1 MKSNFASNNSTIKK
15 NSILCTNKNAN
26 EHTNKSTDN
35 AILKKGLIIIF
46 TIVALF
52 FLAVSF
58 IQDNSMLSAAVIIIA
73 IVYYANIFIANK
85 ITETKA
91 NKISAFLND
100 FLTENKDL
108 RKRLPYVDLYNI
120 DREINSLFDYL
131 YNTFQ
136 KALDSTNIVA
146 VDANIESASMDKI
159 YKENESLSGQV
170 ASISSAIDEISM
182 SHKEMTKSAKDSQK
196 SSKTSLE
203 RANKGNA
210 MIENIIT
217 EIRTVSNSIENL
229 NITMTELD
237 KSSKEIGDV
246 ISLISDI
253 ADQTNLLALNAAIE
267 AARAGEQGRGF
278 AVVADEVKKLAER
291 TSKSTS
297 DTRKIIESLFQ
308 ETSKTVQAIKDVIE
322 NVKKISSESMQAEE
336 LFNNIMKAASEEKNS
351 IDLISS
357 SAEQLEIAVTEVEKN
372 LAIVQKVSANT
383 TEAAKKSKT
392 ISSSLAKSSN
402 LLKVELCSLKLDL
415 FGIVPLE
422 SAVVMKKKF
431 EPLINYLNKS
441 LKLNYSSLVAVT
453 YEDSIEELG
462 TNKVSF
468 AYMTPSTYI
477 EARKKY
483 RVEPLVYAI
492 KNGSPTYR
500 SVFVAPINSNIN
512 SLQDLNSKK
521 IAFGSK
527 MSTGSSLIP
536 KAMLKAAG
544 IELISLAAYDYL
556 GSHDNVAN
564 AVIEGEYDAGALMDS
579 AAEDFKDS
587 LKIIAYSDPIPQFP
601 ICAAAGVDEDLKLK
615 IKDAILTIKDK
626 TILQSIDR
634 DYTAFIEANNSDF
647 EPIKKLLNS

>member
-1 MKSNFASNNSTIKK
+1 M
-15 NSILCTNKNAN
+15 
-26 EHTNKSTDN
+26 
-35 AILKKGLIIIF
+35 
-46 TIVALF
+46 
-52 FLAVSF
+52 
-58 IQDNSMLSAAVIIIA
+58 
-73 IVYYANIFIANK
+73 
-85 ITETKA
+85 
-91 NKISAFLND
+91 
-100 FLTENKDL
+100 
-108 RKRLPYVDLYNI
+108 YNI

-203 RANKGNA
+203 RANKGNV
-210 MIENIIT
+210 MIENIIN
-217 EIRTVSNSIENL
+217 EIRTVSDSIENL
-229 NITMTELD
+229 NVTMTELD
-237 KSSKEIGDV
+237 KRSKEIGDV

-308 ETSKTVQAIKDVIE
+308 ETSKTVQAIKDVVE
-322 NVKKISSESMQAEE
+322 NVKTINSESMQAEE

-372 LAIVQKVSANT
+372 LTIVQKVSANT

-422 SAVVMKKKF
+422 SALVMKKKF
-431 EPLINYLNKS
+431 EPLITYLNKS
-441 LKLNYSSLVAVT
+441 LNLRYSSLVAVT
-453 YEDSIEELG
+453 YEDSIEEIG

-483 RVEPLVYAI
+483 RVEPLAYAI

-500 SVFVAPINSNIN
+500 SVFVVPINSNIN

-544 IELISLAAYDYL
+544 IELISLSAYDYL

-601 ICAAAGVDEDLKLK
+601 ICASAGIDEDLKLK
-615 IKDAILTIKDK
+615 IKDAILNIKDR

-647 EPIKKLLNS
+647 EPIKKLLNI

>member
-15 NSILCTNKNAN
+15 NSILYTNKNAN
-26 EHTNKSTDN
+26 KHIN
-35 AILKKGLIIIF
+35 AVLKRGLIIIF
-46 TIVALF
+46 AIIALF
-52 FLAVSF
+52 FLAISF
-58 IQDNSMLSAAVIIIA
+58 IQDNSMLTVAVIIIA

-85 ITETKA
+85 ITESKA
-91 NKISAFLND
+91 NKINVFLND

-108 RKRLPYVDLYNI
+108 RKRLPHVDLYNI

-170 ASISSAIDEISM
+170 DSISSAIDEISM
-182 SHKEMTKSAKDSQK
+182 SHKEMTKSARDSQK

-203 RANKGNA
+203 RANKGNT

-229 NITMTELD
+229 NVTMTELD

-372 LAIVQKVSANT
+372 LTIVQKVSANT

-422 SAVVMKKKF
+422 SALVMKKKF

-441 LKLNYSSLVAVT
+441 LKLNYSSLIAVT

-483 RVEPLVYAI
+483 KVEPLAYAI

-500 SVFVAPINSNIN
+500 SVFVAPINSSIN

-601 ICAAAGVDEDLKLK
+601 ICAASGVDEDLKLK
-615 IKDAILTIKDK
+615 IKDAILNIKDRA
-626 TILQSIDR
+626 ILQSIDR

-647 EPIKKLLNS
+647 EPIKKLLNI

>member
-15 NSILCTNKNAN
+15 NSILYTNKNAN
-26 EHTNKSTDN
+26 KHIN
-35 AILKKGLIIIF
+35 AVLKRGLIIIF
-46 TIVALF
+46 AIIALF
-52 FLAVSF
+52 FLAISF
-58 IQDNSMLSAAVIIIA
+58 IQDNSMLTVAVIIIA

-85 ITETKA
+85 ITESKA
-91 NKISAFLND
+91 NKINVFLND

-108 RKRLPYVDLYNI
+108 RKRLPHVDLYNI

-203 RANKGNA
+203 RANKGNV
-210 MIENIIT
+210 MIENIIN
-217 EIRTVSNSIENL
+217 EIRTVSDSIENL
-229 NITMTELD
+229 NVTMTELD
-237 KSSKEIGDV
+237 KRSKEIGDV

-308 ETSKTVQAIKDVIE
+308 ETSKTVQAIKDVVE
-322 NVKKISSESMQAEE
+322 NVKTINSESMQAEE

-372 LAIVQKVSANT
+372 LTIVQKVSANT

-422 SAVVMKKKF
+422 SALVMKKKF
-431 EPLINYLNKS
+431 EPLITYLNKS
-441 LKLNYSSLVAVT
+441 LNLRYSSLVAVT
-453 YEDSIEELG
+453 YEDSIEEIG

-483 RVEPLVYAI
+483 RVEPLAYAI

-500 SVFVAPINSNIN
+500 SVFVVPINSNIN

-536 KAMLKAAG
+536 IAMLKAAG
-544 IELISLAAYDYL
+544 IELISLSAYDYL

-601 ICAAAGVDEDLKLK
+601 ICASAGIDEDLKLK
-615 IKDAILTIKDK
+615 IKDAILNIKDR

-647 EPIKKLLNS
+647 EPIKKLLNI

>member
-1 MKSNFASNNSTIKK
+1 MKSIFASNNSTIKK
-15 NSILCTNKNAN
+15 NSILHANKNVN
-26 EHTNKSTDN
+26 KHTNAVFD
-35 AILKKGLIIIF
+35 AILKKGLIVIF

-58 IQDNSMLSAAVIIIA
+58 IQHNSMLSVAVVIIA
-73 IVYYANIFIANK
+73 IVYYAGIFISNK
-85 ITETKA
+85 IIETKA
-91 NKISAFLND
+91 NKINFFLNE

-108 RKRLPYVDLYNI
+108 RKRLPNIDLYNI
-120 DREINSLFDYL
+120 DREINNLFDYL

-146 VDANIESASMDKI
+146 VDANIESSSMDKI
-159 YKENESLSGQV
+159 YNENKSPSGQV

-203 RANKGNA
+203 RANKGNT

-229 NITMTELD
+229 NVTMTELD
-237 KSSKEIGDV
+237 KRSKEIGDV

-372 LAIVQKVSANT
+372 LTVVQKVSANT
-383 TEAAKKSKT
+383 TDAAKKSKT

-415 FGIVPLE
+415 FGVVPLE
-422 SAVVMKKKF
+422 SALVMKKKF

-441 LKLNYSSLVAVT
+441 LTLNYSSLIAVT
-453 YEDSIEELG
+453 YEDSIEEIG

-468 AYMTPSTYI
+468 AYMTPSTYL

-483 RVEPLVYAI
+483 KVEPLAYAI

-500 SVFVAPINSNIN
+500 SVFVAPINSSIN

-536 KAMLKAAG
+536 KAMLKAAR

-601 ICAAAGVDEDLKLK
+601 ICAAPGIDEDLKLK
-615 IKDAILTIKDK
+615 IKDAIVNIKDR

-634 DYTAFIEANNSDF
+634 DYTAFIEANNKDF
-647 EPIKKLLNS
+647 EPIKKLLNI

>member
-1 MKSNFASNNSTIKK
+1 MKSDFARNNSIIKK
-15 NSILCTNKNAN
+15 NSILYTNKHAN
-26 EHTNKSTDN
+26 KLTNT
-35 AILKKGLIIIF
+35 ILQSGVIIVF
-46 TIVALF
+46 TIIAIF

-58 IQDNSMLSAAVIIIA
+58 VQHNFTLSVAIVIISVA
-73 IVYYANIFIANK
+73 YYAGIFITNK

-91 NKISAFLND
+91 NKINNFLND

-120 DREINSLFDYL
+120 DSEINNLFDYL

-136 KALDSTNIVA
+136 NALDSTNIVA
-146 VDANIESASMDKI
+146 VDANTESASMDKI

-170 ASISSAIDEISM
+170 ASISSAIDEISA

-196 SSKTSLE
+196 SSKMSLE
-203 RANKGNA
+203 RANKGNV

-229 NITMTELD
+229 NITMTKLD

-308 ETSKTVQAIKDVIE
+308 ETSKTVQAIKDVVE
-322 NVKKISSESMQAEE
+322 NVEKISSESMQAEE

-372 LAIVQKVSANT
+372 LAVVQKVSANT
-383 TEAAKKSKT
+383 TEAAKKSKI

-402 LLKVELCSLKLDL
+402 SLKIELCSLKLDL

-422 SAVVMKKKF
+422 SAGVMKKKF
-431 EPLINYLNKS
+431 EPLITYLNKA
-441 LKLNYSSLVAVT
+441 LKLHYSSLVAVT

-462 TNKVSF
+462 INKVSF
-468 AYMTPSTYI
+468 AYMTPSTYL

-483 RVEPLVYAI
+483 KIEPLAYAV

-544 IELISLAAYDYL
+544 IELMSLAAYDYL

-564 AVIEGEYDAGALMDS
+564 AIIEGEYDAGALMDS
-579 AAEDFKDS
+579 AAEDFKGS

-601 ICAAAGVDEDLKLK
+601 ICAAAGIDESLKLK
-615 IKDAILTIKDK
+615 VKDAILNIKDK
-626 TILQSIDR
+626 AILQAIDKG
-634 DYTAFIEANNSDF
+634 YTAFIEANNSDF
-647 EPIKKLLNS
+647 EPIKKCI

>member
-15 NSILCTNKNAN
+15 NSILYTNKNAN
-26 EHTNKSTDN
+26 KHIN
-35 AILKKGLIIIF
+35 AVLKRGLIIIF
-46 TIVALF
+46 AIIALF
-52 FLAVSF
+52 FLAISF
-58 IQDNSMLSAAVIIIA
+58 IQDNSMLTVAVIIIA

-85 ITETKA
+85 ITESKA
-91 NKISAFLND
+91 NKINVFLND

-108 RKRLPYVDLYNI
+108 RKRLPHVDLYNI

-203 RANKGNA
+203 RANKGNV
-210 MIENIIT
+210 MIENIIN
-217 EIRTVSNSIENL
+217 EIRTVSDSIENL
-229 NITMTELD
+229 NVTMTELD
-237 KSSKEIGDV
+237 KRSKEIGDV

-308 ETSKTVQAIKDVIE
+308 ETSKTVQAIKDVVE
-322 NVKKISSESMQAEE
+322 NVKTINSESMQAEE

-372 LAIVQKVSANT
+372 LTIVQKVSANT

-422 SAVVMKKKF
+422 SALVMKKKF
-431 EPLINYLNKS
+431 EPLITYLNKS
-441 LKLNYSSLVAVT
+441 LNLRYSSLVAVT
-453 YEDSIEELG
+453 YEDSIEEIG

-483 RVEPLVYAI
+483 RVEPLAYAI

-500 SVFVAPINSNIN
+500 SVFVVPINSNIN

-544 IELISLAAYDYL
+544 IELISLSAYDYL

-601 ICAAAGVDEDLKLK
+601 ICASAGIDEDLKLK
-615 IKDAILTIKDK
+615 IKDAILNIKDR

-647 EPIKKLLNS
+647 EPIKKLLNI

>member
-15 NSILCTNKNAN
+15 NSILYTNKNAN
-26 EHTNKSTDN
+26 KHTN
-35 AILKKGLIIIF
+35 AILKTGLIIVF
-46 TIVALF
+46 AIVALF
-52 FLAVSF
+52 FLAISF
-58 IQDNSMLSAAVIIIA
+58 IQHNSMLSVAVVIIA
-73 IVYYANIFIANK
+73 IVYYANIFISNK

-91 NKISAFLND
+91 NKINVFLND

-229 NITMTELD
+229 NVTMTELD

-336 LFNNIMKAASEEKNS
+336 LFNNIMKAAGEEKNS

-372 LAIVQKVSANT
+372 LTIVQKVSANT

-422 SAVVMKKKF
+422 SALVMKKKF

-483 RVEPLVYAI
+483 KVEPLTYAI

-601 ICAAAGVDEDLKLK
+601 ICAAAGIDEDLKLK
-615 IKDAILTIKDK
+615 IKDAILNIKDK
-626 TILQSIDR
+626 TILQSIDK

-647 EPIKKLLNS
+647 EPIKKLLNV

>member
-1 MKSNFASNNSTIKK
+1 M
-15 NSILCTNKNAN
+15 
-26 EHTNKSTDN
+26 
-35 AILKKGLIIIF
+35 
-46 TIVALF
+46 
-52 FLAVSF
+52 
-58 IQDNSMLSAAVIIIA
+58 
-73 IVYYANIFIANK
+73 
-85 ITETKA
+85 
-91 NKISAFLND
+91 
-100 FLTENKDL
+100 
-108 RKRLPYVDLYNI
+108 YNI

-203 RANKGNA
+203 RANKGNV
-210 MIENIIT
+210 MIENIIN
-217 EIRTVSNSIENL
+217 EIRTVSDSIENL
-229 NITMTELD
+229 NVTMTELD
-237 KSSKEIGDV
+237 KRSKEIGDV

-308 ETSKTVQAIKDVIE
+308 ETSKTVQAIKDVVE
-322 NVKKISSESMQAEE
+322 NVKTINSESMQAEE

-372 LAIVQKVSANT
+372 LTIVQKVSANT

-392 ISSSLAKSSN
+392 ISSSLAKSCN

-422 SAVVMKKKF
+422 SALVMKKKF
-431 EPLINYLNKS
+431 EPLITYLNKS
-441 LKLNYSSLVAVT
+441 LNLRYSSLVAVT
-453 YEDSIEELG
+453 YEDSIEEIG

-483 RVEPLVYAI
+483 RVEPLAYAI

-500 SVFVAPINSNIN
+500 SVFVVPINSNIN

-544 IELISLAAYDYL
+544 IELISLSAYDYL

-601 ICAAAGVDEDLKLK
+601 ICASAGIDEDLKLK
-615 IKDAILTIKDK
+615 IKDAILNIKDR

-647 EPIKKLLNS
+647 EPIKKLLNI

>member
-1 MKSNFASNNSTIKK
+1 MKSNFTSNNSTIKK
-15 NSILCTNKNAN
+15 NSILYTNKNAN
-26 EHTNKSTDN
+26 KHIN
-35 AILKKGLIIIF
+35 AVLKRGLIIIF
-46 TIVALF
+46 TIIALF

-58 IQDNSMLSAAVIIIA
+58 IQDNYMLTVAVIIIA
-73 IVYYANIFIANK
+73 IVYYANIFITNK
-85 ITETKA
+85 ITESKA
-91 NKISAFLND
+91 NKINVFLND

-108 RKRLPYVDLYNI
+108 RKRLPHVDLYNI

-182 SHKEMTKSAKDSQK
+182 SHKEMTKSARDSQK

-203 RANKGNA
+203 RANKGNT

-229 NITMTELD
+229 NVTMTELD

-372 LAIVQKVSANT
+372 LTIVQKVSANT

-422 SAVVMKKKF
+422 SALVMKKKF

-441 LKLNYSSLVAVT
+441 LKLNYSSLIAVT

-483 RVEPLVYAI
+483 KVEPLAYAI

-500 SVFVAPINSNIN
+500 SVFVAPINSSIN

-601 ICAAAGVDEDLKLK
+601 ICAASGVDEDLKLK
-615 IKDAILTIKDK
+615 IKDAILNIKDR

-647 EPIKKLLNS
+647 EPIKKLLNI

>member
-1 MKSNFASNNSTIKK
+1 MKSNFTSNNSTIKK
-15 NSILCTNKNAN
+15 NSILYTNKNAN
-26 EHTNKSTDN
+26 KHIN
-35 AILKKGLIIIF
+35 AVLKRGLIIIF
-46 TIVALF
+46 TIIALF

-58 IQDNSMLSAAVIIIA
+58 IQDNYMLTVAVIIIA
-73 IVYYANIFIANK
+73 IVYYANIFITNK
-85 ITETKA
+85 ITESKA
-91 NKISAFLND
+91 NKINVFLND

-108 RKRLPYVDLYNI
+108 RKRLPHVDLYNI

-182 SHKEMTKSAKDSQK
+182 SHKEMTKSARDSQK

-203 RANKGNA
+203 RANKGNT

-229 NITMTELD
+229 NVTMTELD

-372 LAIVQKVSANT
+372 LTIVQKVSANT

-422 SAVVMKKKF
+422 SALVMKKKF

-441 LKLNYSSLVAVT
+441 LKLNYSSLIAVT

-483 RVEPLVYAI
+483 KVEPLAYAI

-500 SVFVAPINSNIN
+500 SVFVAPINSSIN

-601 ICAAAGVDEDLKLK
+601 ICAASGVDEDLKLK
-615 IKDAILTIKDK
+615 IKDAILNIKDRA
-626 TILQSIDR
+626 ILQSIDR

-647 EPIKKLLNS
+647 EPIKKLLNI

>member
-15 NSILCTNKNAN
+15 NSILYTNKNAN
-26 EHTNKSTDN
+26 KHTN
-35 AILKKGLIIIF
+35 AILKTGLIIVF
-46 TIVALF
+46 AIVALF
-52 FLAVSF
+52 FLAISF
-58 IQDNSMLSAAVIIIA
+58 IQHNSMLSVAVVIIA
-73 IVYYANIFIANK
+73 IVYYANIFISNK

-91 NKISAFLND
+91 NKINVFLND

-182 SHKEMTKSAKDSQK
+182 SHKEMTKSARDSQK

-229 NITMTELD
+229 NVTMTELD

-336 LFNNIMKAASEEKNS
+336 LFNNIMKAAGEEKNS

-372 LAIVQKVSANT
+372 LTIVQKVSANT

-422 SAVVMKKKF
+422 SALVMKKKF

-483 RVEPLVYAI
+483 KVEPLTYAI

-601 ICAAAGVDEDLKLK
+601 ICAAAGIDEDLKLK
-615 IKDAILTIKDK
+615 IKDAILNIKDK
-626 TILQSIDR
+626 TILQSIDK

-647 EPIKKLLNS
+647 EPIKKLLNV